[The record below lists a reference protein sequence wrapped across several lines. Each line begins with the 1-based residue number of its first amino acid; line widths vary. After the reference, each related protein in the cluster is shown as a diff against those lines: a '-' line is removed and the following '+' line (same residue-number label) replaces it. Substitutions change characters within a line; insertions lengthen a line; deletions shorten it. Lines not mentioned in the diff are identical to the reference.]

1 MQTIS
6 VQANTSESSNWRQR
20 LVTYQRPSAW
30 RGTYE
35 LAVTALP
42 LALAW
47 VALSLSLRFGLYS
60 LYLLLMPLAAAFLV
74 RLFMIQHDCG
84 HGAFFPSAIA
94 NAWLGRLIGVFT
106 MTPYDH
112 WRRSHA
118 IHHATSGNLDRRG
131 IGDIKTMT
139 VEEYRASPFSKR
151 LRYRLYRHPAVMFVL
166 GPAYLFLL
174 ENRLPF
180 GFMRK
185 GWMPWASS
193 LSTNLGIAVFVVL
206 MVLFV
211 GWRAFVLIEVPVTVL
226 SATLGVWL
234 FYVQHQFDPTHWARN
249 GEWSGEEAAL
259 HGSSYYDLP
268 PVLRWLTA
276 NIGLHHIHHLSSRI
290 PYYRLGEALRDHPAL
305 TEISR
310 INMIQ
315 SLQFSRLAL
324 WDEAAGRMISFK
336 EERRANARA

>member
-1 MQTIS
+1 MQTS
-6 VQANTSESSNWRQR
+6 GVEETASEGSSWRQR
-20 LVTYQRPSAW
+20 LASYQRPSAW

-47 VALSLSLRFGLYS
+47 VGLSLSLRFGLYA
-60 LYLLLMPLAAAFLV
+60 LYAALTPLAAVFLV

-84 HGAFFPSAIA
+84 HGAFFPNAVA
-94 NAWLGRLIGVFT
+94 NAWLGRLIGIFT

-139 VEEYRASPFSKR
+139 VEEYRGSSFGVR
-151 LRYRLYRHPAVMFVL
+151 LRYRLYRHPAVMFLL
-166 GPAYLFLL
+166 GPAYVFLL
-174 ENRLPF
+174 ENRLPV

-185 GWMPWASS
+185 GWAPWASS

-206 MVLFV
+206 MGLAL
-211 GWRAFVLIEVPVTVL
+211 GWLPFVLIEIPVTVL
-226 SATLGVWL
+226 AATLGVWL

-249 GEWSGEEAAL
+249 PEWTGEEAAL

-290 PYYRLGEALRDHPAL
+290 PYYRLGDALRDHPAL

-310 INMIQ
+310 IGVIE
-315 SLQFSRLAL
+315 SLRCSRLSL
-324 WDEAAGRMISFK
+324 WDEAAGRMISFR
-336 EERRANARA
+336 EERLAKTAG